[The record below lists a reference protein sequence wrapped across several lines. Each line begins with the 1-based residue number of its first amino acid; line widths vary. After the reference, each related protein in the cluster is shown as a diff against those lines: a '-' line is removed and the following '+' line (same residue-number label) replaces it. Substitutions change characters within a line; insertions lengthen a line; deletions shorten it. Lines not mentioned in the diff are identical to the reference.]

1 MIVRLVRMA
10 FRPGEG
16 ERFLELFEGW
26 RHRIR
31 SFPGCHHL
39 ALWRDTADP
48 DVFFTHSRWEGE
60 ADLERYR
67 TSDMFAEV
75 WPTVKALF
83 REPAAAWSVHEEV
96 RMP

>member
-1 MIVRLVRMA
+1 MA

-16 ERFLELFEGW
+16 SFLSCSRLAAP
-26 RHRIR
+26 HPVV
-31 SFPGCHHL
+31 PGCHHL

-48 DVFFTHSRWEGE
+48 DVFFTHSHWEGE
-60 ADLERYR
+60 ADRSGTGL
-67 TSDMFAEV
+67 
-75 WPTVKALF
+75 PTCSPSVAHREGALF